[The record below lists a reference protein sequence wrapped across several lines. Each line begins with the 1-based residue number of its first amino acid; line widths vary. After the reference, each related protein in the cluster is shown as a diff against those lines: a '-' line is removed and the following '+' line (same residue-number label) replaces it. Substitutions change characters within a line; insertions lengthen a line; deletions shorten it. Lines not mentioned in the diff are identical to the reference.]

1 MYDIQHCFICRPSD
15 STVSEDAGIEPRTVA
30 TTAFT
35 VRRSNHSAR
44 SHPQSARSHPQ
55 WLDLIHSRLYLIH
68 TRLYLIHT
76 RLDLIHS
83 RLDLIKIIKI
93 ILFTI
98 FNPSLLFCL
107 TYCCPTCRKGK
118 RYAFTHSAT
127 GETVTEVPPPAQ
139 NGIHPPPP
147 SGIE

>member
-1 MYDIQHCFICRPSD
+1 MYLPKKSNMQNKLEKKHIFVGIFTKREGSGSGSVDQVYTG
-15 STVSEDAGIEPRTVA
+15 TVPKCHGSGTLIPTV
-30 TTAFT
+30 F
-35 VRRSNHSAR
+35 
-44 SHPQSARSHPQ
+44 
-55 WLDLIHSRLYLIH
+55 
-68 TRLYLIHT
+68 
-76 RLDLIHS
+76 
-83 RLDLIKIIKI
+83 K
-93 ILFTI
+93 I

-107 TYCCPTCRKGK
+107 TCCSPTCRKGK